1 MRTTRLIIH
10 QTKHPDHKNS
20 DFEFTAAE
28 ELIHSGKAHLTEA
41 ERTLAEDALVEG
53 NDFYGL
59 SVAMEYVAS
68 YVPVQMGLGIASVIP
83 VLSVQRAA
91 RAARRAARGAVR
103 AVRAARRAGAK
114 NIEVQSCG

>member
-1 MRTTRLIIH
+1 MRTRRLIIH

-41 ERTLAEDALVEG
+41 ERTLAEDALAEG
-53 NDFYGL
+53 NDFYGAAL

-68 YVPVQMGLGIASVIP
+68 YTPVQMGLGIASVIP

-91 RAARRAARGAVR
+91 RAARRAGRRGAVT
-103 AVRAARRAGAK
+103 AK

>member
-1 MRTTRLIIH
+1 MRTRRLIIH

-68 YVPVQMGLGIASVIP
+68 YTPVQMGLGIASVIP

-91 RAARRAARGAVR
+91 RVARGAGRRRAAT
-103 AVRAARRAGAK
+103 ARRAGAK

>member
-1 MRTTRLIIH
+1 MRRMIIH

-41 ERTLAEDALVEG
+41 ERTLAEDALAEG
-53 NDFYGL
+53 NDFYGAAL

-68 YVPVQMGLGIASVIP
+68 YTPVQMGLGIASVIP

-91 RAARRAARGAVR
+91 RAARKAARGAVT
-103 AVRAARRAGAK
+103 AK

>member
-1 MRTTRLIIH
+1 MRTRRLIIH

-41 ERTLAEDALVEG
+41 ERTLAEDALAEG
-53 NDFYGL
+53 NDFYGAAL

-68 YVPVQMGLGIASVIP
+68 YTPVQMGLGLFNLQQQISIRWNS
-83 VLSVQRAA
+83 LLNLRRTGFHCKSICKQR
-91 RAARRAARGAVR
+91 
-103 AVRAARRAGAK
+103 
-114 NIEVQSCG
+114 